1 MTIYE
6 DSTVLI
12 KDLIK
17 DKDYDYIEYRIP
29 SRESND
35 GEFAGAFRVED
46 GKIISIDGDS
56 YNEEERVYAA
66 EEWSDNR
73 YPHALTILVC
83 ED

>member
-1 MTIYE
+1 MTIYK

-17 DKDYDYIEYRIP
+17 DKDYDYVEYRIP
-29 SRESND
+29 SKESNKS
-35 GEFAGAFRVED
+35 EFAGAFKVED

-66 EEWSDNR
+66 EEWSYNKH
-73 YPHALTILVC
+73 PALTILVY

>member
-1 MTIYE
+1 MTIYK

-17 DKDYDYIEYRIP
+17 DKDYDYVEYRIP
-29 SRESND
+29 SKESNK
-35 GEFAGAFRVED
+35 GEFAGAFKVEN

-66 EEWSDNR
+66 EEWSYNKH
-73 YPHALTILVC
+73 PALTILVY